1 MCNIFL
7 LKDAPQDLHY
17 SNLCYCYLYHWFY
30 EAHLPFGWL
39 LWQLVYIHPFNS
51 LTTVIPVWDLVY
63 RLLKSKTAEFT
74 FYYLCVQHKGL
85 LRAEVH
91 CHNFGAI
98 SMQVTNLRRKAQLWA
113 TGKPFKAQHLG
124 AAWVCHG
131 ESFLI
136 IAAHVT
142 VSKIQK
148 VRQIWEKH
156 SEGIITII
164 TNSGYR
170 KLKYPSNKWYNF
182 YSIMLLNVWII
193 QIF

>member
-1 MCNIFL
+1 MHHRICIILICATVISITDSMKLTFRLVGCCDNLSTSIHLTVL
-7 LKDAPQDLHY
+7 L
-17 SNLCYCYLYHWFY
+17 
-30 EAHLPFGWL
+30 
-39 LWQLVYIHPFNS
+39 
-51 LTTVIPVWDLVY
+51 TVIPVWDLVY

-156 SEGIITII
+156 SEWIITII
-164 TNSGYR
+164 TNSGYW
-170 KLKYPSNKWYNF
+170 KQKYPSNKWYHF

-193 QIF
+193 HIF